1 MSRLAPSTN
10 KGTVG
15 QNALKTMINDERT
28 QKKFREL
35 LGKKA
40 PGFLTSLLN
49 TINGNKQ
56 LQQADASSIMK
67 AGAIAATLD
76 LPIDPN
82 FGYAYI
88 VPYNNK
94 EKNEAQFQMGYKGF
108 VQLAMRTGQY
118 KKITVSELYDGQF
131 KSYDPITDTLEYD
144 LNNKISDEITHYI
157 AYFKLLNGFEKYFI
171 MSKEEVEE
179 HARKY
184 SKTFNKSFS
193 NWKTNFDGMAK
204 KTVLKLLLSKFGI
217 MSIEM
222 QTAQKVDQAVIKD
235 IKDNNNIEVE
245 YVDNDNNFSDTT
257 EESTN
262 VSPTTDETIIDNAE
276 PITDEY
282 EDNLDGLFPS
292 NETQDDFNSSDL
304 F

>member
-1 MSRLAPSTN
+1 MSRLTPSTN

-94 EKNEAQFQMGYKGF
+94 GKNEAQFQMGYKGF

-118 KKITVSELYDGQF
+118 KKITVSELYEGQF
-131 KSYDPITDTLEYD
+131 KSYDPITDNLEYD
-144 LNNKISDEITHYI
+144 LNDKISDETTHYI

-184 SKTFNKSFS
+184 SKTFNASFS

-222 QTAQKVDQAVIKD
+222 QTAQKADQAVIKD

-257 EESTN
+257 EESPN

-282 EDNLDGLFPS
+282 EDNLDELFPS
-292 NETQDDFNSSDL
+292 NKTQDYFNSSDL

>member
-1 MSRLAPSTN
+1 MSRLTPSTN

-94 EKNEAQFQMGYKGF
+94 GKNEAQFQMGYKGF

-118 KKITVSELYDGQF
+118 KKITVSELYEGQF

-144 LNNKISDEITHYI
+144 LNDKISDETTHYI

-184 SKTFNKSFS
+184 SKTFNASFS

-222 QTAQKVDQAVIKD
+222 QTAQKADQAVIKD

-257 EESTN
+257 EESPN

-282 EDNLDGLFPS
+282 EDNLDELFPS
-292 NETQDDFNSSDL
+292 NKTQDYFNSSDL

>member
-1 MSRLAPSTN
+1 MSRLTPSTN

-56 LQQADASSIMK
+56 LQQAVASSIMK

-144 LNNKISDEITHYI
+144 LNDKISDETTHYI

-193 NWKTNFDGMAK
+193 NWKTNFNGMAK
-204 KTVLKLLLSKFGI
+204 KTVLKLLLSKFSI

-222 QTAQKVDQAVIKD
+222 QTAQKADQAVIKD

-257 EESTN
+257 EESIS
-262 VSPTTDETIIDNAE
+262 VYPTTDETIIDNAE

>member
-1 MSRLAPSTN
+1 MSRLTPSTN

-94 EKNEAQFQMGYKGF
+94 GKNEAQFQMGYKGF

-144 LNNKISDEITHYI
+144 LNDKISEETTHYI

-184 SKTFNKSFS
+184 SKTFNASFS

-282 EDNLDGLFPS
+282 EDNLEGLFPS
-292 NETQDDFNSSDL
+292 NETQNDFNSSDL

>member
-1 MSRLAPSTN
+1 MSRLTPSTN

-144 LNNKISDEITHYI
+144 LNDKISDETTHYI

-222 QTAQKVDQAVIKD
+222 QTAQKADQAVIKD

-257 EESTN
+257 EESIS
-262 VSPTTDETIIDNAE
+262 VYPTTDETIIDNAE
-276 PITDEY
+276 PIIDEY

-292 NETQDDFNSSDL
+292 NEVQDNFNSSDL

>member
-144 LNNKISDEITHYI
+144 LNDKISDEITHYI

-222 QTAQKVDQAVIKD
+222 QTAQKADQAVIKD

-257 EESTN
+257 EESTS
-262 VSPTTDETIIDNAE
+262 VYPTTDETIIDNAE

>member
-144 LNNKISDEITHYI
+144 LNDKISDEITHYI

-257 EESTN
+257 EESPN

-282 EDNLDGLFPS
+282 EDNLDELFPS
-292 NETQDDFNSSDL
+292 NKTQDYFNSSDL

>member
-1 MSRLAPSTN
+1 MSRLTPSTN

-144 LNNKISDEITHYI
+144 LNDKISDETTHYI

-222 QTAQKVDQAVIKD
+222 QTAQKADQAVIKD

-257 EESTN
+257 EESIS
-262 VSPTTDETIIDNAE
+262 VYPTTDETIIDNAE

-292 NETQDDFNSSDL
+292 NETQDDFNSSNL

>member
-15 QNALKTMINDERT
+15 QNTLKTMINDERT

-76 LPIDPN
+76 LPIEPN

-144 LNNKISDEITHYI
+144 LNDKISDEITHYI

-222 QTAQKVDQAVIKD
+222 QTAQKADQAVIKD

-257 EESTN
+257 EESTS
-262 VSPTTDETIIDNAE
+262 VYPTTDETIIDNAE

>member
-144 LNNKISDEITHYI
+144 LNDKISDETTHYI

-222 QTAQKVDQAVIKD
+222 QTAQKADQAVIKD

-257 EESTN
+257 EESIS
-262 VSPTTDETIIDNAE
+262 VYPTTDETIIDNAE

-292 NETQDDFNSSDL
+292 NETQDNFNSSDL

>member
-1 MSRLAPSTN
+1 MSRLAPSIN

-82 FGYAYI
+82 FGYAYV

-94 EKNEAQFQMGYKGF
+94 GKNEAQFQMGYKGF

-144 LNNKISDEITHYI
+144 LNDKVSDETTHYI

-184 SKTFNKSFS
+184 SKTFNASFS

-222 QTAQKVDQAVIKD
+222 QTAQKADQAVIKD

-257 EESTN
+257 EESTS
-262 VSPTTDETIIDNAE
+262 VYPTTDETIIDNAE

-292 NETQDDFNSSDL
+292 NETQDYFDSSDL

>member
-1 MSRLAPSTN
+1 MSRLTPSTN

-144 LNNKISDEITHYI
+144 LNDKISDEITHYI

-282 EDNLDGLFPS
+282 EDNLEGLFPS
-292 NETQDDFNSSDL
+292 NETQNDFNSSDL

>member
-1 MSRLAPSTN
+1 MSRLTPSTN

-94 EKNEAQFQMGYKGF
+94 GKNEAQFQMGYKGF

-144 LNNKISDEITHYI
+144 LNDKVSDETTHYI

-184 SKTFNKSFS
+184 SKTFNASFS

-222 QTAQKVDQAVIKD
+222 QTAQKADQAVIKD

-257 EESTN
+257 EESIS
-262 VSPTTDETIIDNAE
+262 VYPTTDETIIDNAE

>member
-15 QNALKTMINDERT
+15 QNTLKTMINDERT

-76 LPIDPN
+76 LPIEPN

-144 LNNKISDEITHYI
+144 LNDKISDEITHYI

-222 QTAQKVDQAVIKD
+222 QTAQKADQAVIKD

-257 EESTN
+257 EESTS
-262 VSPTTDETIIDNAE
+262 VYPTTDETIIDNAE

-292 NETQDDFNSSDL
+292 NETQDYFDSSDL

>member
-1 MSRLAPSTN
+1 MSRLTPSTN

-15 QNALKTMINDERT
+15 QNALKIMINDERT

-76 LPIDPN
+76 LPIEPN

-144 LNNKISDEITHYI
+144 LNDKISDEITHYI

-222 QTAQKVDQAVIKD
+222 QTAQKADQAVIKD

-257 EESTN
+257 EESTS
-262 VSPTTDETIIDNAE
+262 VYPTTDETIIDNAE

-292 NETQDDFNSSDL
+292 NETQDYFDSSDL

>member
-1 MSRLAPSTN
+1 MSRLTPSTN

-56 LQQADASSIMK
+56 LQQADPSSIMK

-144 LNNKISDEITHYI
+144 LNDKISDEITHYI

-171 MSKEEVEE
+171 MSKEEIEE

-222 QTAQKVDQAVIKD
+222 QTAQKADQAVIKD

-257 EESTN
+257 EESTS
-262 VSPTTDETIIDNAE
+262 VYPTTDETIIDNAE

-282 EDNLDGLFPS
+282 EDHLDGLFPS
-292 NETQDDFNSSDL
+292 NETQDHFNSSDL

>member
-1 MSRLAPSTN
+1 MSRLTPSTN

-15 QNALKTMINDERT
+15 QNTLKTMINDERT

-144 LNNKISDEITHYI
+144 LNDKISDEITHYI

-184 SKTFNKSFS
+184 SKTFDKSFS

-222 QTAQKVDQAVIKD
+222 QTAQKADQAVIKD

-257 EESTN
+257 EESSN
-262 VSPTTDETIIDNAE
+262 VAPTTYETIIDDVE

>member
-144 LNNKISDEITHYI
+144 LNDKISDEITHYI

>member
-1 MSRLAPSTN
+1 MSRLTPSTN

-144 LNNKISDEITHYI
+144 LNDKISDETTHYI

-222 QTAQKVDQAVIKD
+222 QTAQKADQAVIKD

-257 EESTN
+257 EESIS
-262 VSPTTDETIIDNAE
+262 VYPTTDETIIDNAE
-276 PITDEY
+276 PIIDEY

>member
-144 LNNKISDEITHYI
+144 LNNKISDETTHYI

>member
-15 QNALKTMINDERT
+15 QNTLKTMINDERT

-76 LPIDPN
+76 LPIEPN

-144 LNNKISDEITHYI
+144 LKDKISDEITHYI

-222 QTAQKVDQAVIKD
+222 QTAQKADQAVIKD

-257 EESTN
+257 EESTS
-262 VSPTTDETIIDNAE
+262 VYPTTDETIIDNAE

-292 NETQDDFNSSDL
+292 NETQDYFDSSDL